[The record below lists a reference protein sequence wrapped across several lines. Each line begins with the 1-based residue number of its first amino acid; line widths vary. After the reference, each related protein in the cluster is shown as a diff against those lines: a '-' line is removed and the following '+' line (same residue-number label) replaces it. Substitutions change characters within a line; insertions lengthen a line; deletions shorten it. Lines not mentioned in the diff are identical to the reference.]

1 MHKDTQLVCFIIIL
15 VLVAISW
22 KGAQAAKFQHDDD
35 DSFPNDDIIDK
46 RGILVHLQGAFNSQY
61 NMQMAYKTNAIFE

>member
-46 RGILVHLQGAFNSQY
+46 RGTLVCSGAGLNPCDHSPCLNY
-61 NMQMAYKTNAIFE
+61 SIVE